1 MLHRFNPIG
10 CFTRSSGK
18 HRPGGFI
25 PFIGNSAGTM
35 SSMYTWQVWCQYY
48 GIPEKWPHRGVF
60 SDKYWQVANE
70 VVALHKA
77 EKEPI
82 PPEPEEN

>member
-1 MLHRFNPIG
+1 M
-10 CFTRSSGK
+10 K

-77 EKEPI
+77 GKEPI